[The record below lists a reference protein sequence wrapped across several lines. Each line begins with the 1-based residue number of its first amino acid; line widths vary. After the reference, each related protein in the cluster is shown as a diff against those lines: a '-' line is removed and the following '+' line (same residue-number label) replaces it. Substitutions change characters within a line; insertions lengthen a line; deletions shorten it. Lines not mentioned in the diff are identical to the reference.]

1 MDLHYVLSTS
11 DLKVQNKYMKILYLP
26 NIHCSHKFDTCKH
39 DSCVP
44 HRNETLLQI
53 ESKTFHTNLTREFF
67 IHYIEIKYF
76 LMNSA

>member
-26 NIHCSHKFDTCKH
+26 NIHYFLKFDTCKH

-44 HRNETLLQI
+44 HQNETLLQM
-53 ESKTFHTNLTREFF
+53 
-67 IHYIEIKYF
+67 YV
-76 LMNSA
+76 